1 MTMLK
6 TKGKHLIEAA
16 ELLARLRR
24 TLPPDLS
31 RALAAVVEE
40 GQEQK
45 RTLYLVGGCVRD
57 LALSRDLLDVDLVAE
72 GEVQSLA
79 ATVASTLGGRSVAHR
94 EFGTVTLEVNGA
106 RLDLAMARAETYA
119 RPGALPRVR
128 PASIEEDLARRD
140 FTINALALALSGPQ
154 RGRLLD
160 PFHGWDDLRRGLVRV
175 LHPRSFIDDATRI
188 LRAVRYTARLNFRL
202 ESGTR
207 ALVLRNV
214 SYLDTISGARLRQEL
229 VRLLAEE
236 RPETALVACQR
247 LGVLAAVHP
256 VLRFDRRLAAAFRAA
271 RRRRAPLSPELYL
284 SLLGTPLSPEEA
296 SAVAHRL
303 AVSARER
310 RALEGAA
317 SLGRVV
323 SDLAQARL
331 RPSQV
336 VALLEAY
343 PEPSLSAW
351 SLVAPSRTSRRRVR
365 RYLEC
370 WSYVKSSLDGR
381 ALQRLGVPRGPLVG
395 EAMRMLRRARLDGQ
409 VRSRAGEVV
418 AVQRLLAARGGSS

>member
-1 MTMLK
+1 MN
-6 TKGKHLIEAA
+6 KGLTEATELLSRLQQALPEAA
-16 ELLARLRR
+16 A
-24 TLPPDLS
+24 
-31 RALAAVVEE
+31 RALAAVIEMAE
-40 GQEQK
+40 GQG

-57 LALSRDLLDVDLVAE
+57 LALGRDLLDVDVAAE
-72 GEVQSLA
+72 GEVESLA
-79 ATVASTLGGRSVAHR
+79 AKAASVLGGRCVAHG
-94 EFGTVTLEVNGA
+94 EFGTMTLEANGA

-128 PASIEEDLARRD
+128 PASISEDLARRD
-140 FTINALALALSGPQ
+140 FTINALALAICGPE

-160 PFHGWDDLRRGLVRV
+160 PFGGWADLRRGLVRV
-175 LHPRSFIDDATRI
+175 LHQRSFIDDATRI
-188 LRAVRYTARLNFRL
+188 LRAVRYAARLGFRL

-207 ALVLRNV
+207 ALLLRDV
-214 SYLDTISGARLRQEL
+214 SYLATISGARLRQEL

-256 VLRFDRRLAAAFRAA
+256 ALRFDRRLAAAFRAA

-284 SLLGTPLSPEEA
+284 SLLGTPISPEEA

-303 AVSARER
+303 ALSARER
-310 RALEGAA
+310 RVLEGAA

-381 ALQRLGVPRGPLVG
+381 ALQRLGMPRGPLVG
-395 EAMRMLRRARLDGQ
+395 EAMRMLRAARLDGQ
-409 VRSRAGEVV
+409 VRSRAGEVA
-418 AVQRLLAARGGSS
+418 AVRRLLARRGEPS